1 MVLLLRIVGD
11 LLLWLLLLSLLLSLL
26 LRWRRC
32 LDLLD
37 VGRLMLGRSL
47 RVGMLWRRIVALG
60 WRLGGCRLVRGVRVV
75 LLVLLVLRVVL
86 RMLGVLRVLRMLR
99 VLGMLLVV
107 NDARSRVVD
116 RKVGWRRQALRSVG
130 VMLEK
135 HVGLATLQA
144 RRKREWRRNKK
155 GCGGRR

>member
-26 LRWRRC
+26 LRWRRS

-86 RMLGVLRVLRMLR
+86 GMLGVLRMLR